1 MSILS
6 VKSKT
11 TVSLIKADVGSVGGH
26 HKVHPKQKELAKS
39 CLEKARK
46 DGTIL
51 DYYVFNCGDDLELL
65 MTHRNGENNS
75 KIHELAWNT
84 FKEITE
90 KVSKPLRLYGAGQ
103 DLLVEAFSGN
113 VKGMGPGVA
122 EVEIEERIA
131 EPIVVFAADKTE
143 PGAFNLPLYRIFAD
157 PMSCAGLVIDPEMH
171 DGFTYRVMDVIENK
185 TVDLACPAE
194 MYDLIALIGTTSRYV
209 IERILRTKD
218 GLLALPASTTRLS
231 LIKGRY
237 VGKDDPCMIV
247 RCQHGL
253 PAVGEALAPFGFP
266 HLVAGFARGSH
277 IGPLMPVGLDNARC
291 TYFDGPPRIVALGFN
306 VTDGRLVGEGGNE
319 PSDMFADVAFDRAR
333 QVANEISDYMRRH
346 GEFMPARLGPEEM
359 EYTTLP
365 STLEK
370 LKPRFKPAT

>member
-1 MSILS
+1 VFDLS
-6 VKSKT
+6 AKSKT

-26 HKVHPKQKELAKS
+26 HKVHPKQIDVARS
-39 CLEKARK
+39 CLEKAK
-46 DGTIL
+46 KKNVL
-51 DYYVFNCGDDLELL
+51 LSYHVFNCGDDLELL
-65 MTHRNGENNS
+65 MTHRLGENNS

-84 FKEITE
+84 FKEVTE
-90 KVSKPLRLYGAGQ
+90 KVSKPLKLYGAGQ

-122 EVEIEERIA
+122 EMEIEERIA
-131 EPIVVFAADKTE
+131 EPIVAFAADKTE
-143 PGAFNLPLYRIFAD
+143 PGAFNLPLYNIFAD
-157 PMSCAGLVIDPEMH
+157 PMSCAGLVIDSAMH
-171 DGFTYRVMDVIENK
+171 DGFTYRVMDVVENK

-194 MYDLIALIGTTSRYV
+194 LYDLIALIGTTSRYV
-209 IERILRTKD
+209 IERVYRTNDK
-218 GLLALPASTTRLS
+218 LLGAVASTTRLS
-231 LIKGRY
+231 LISGRY
-237 VGKDDPCMIV
+237 VGKDDPCMLV

-253 PAVGEALAPFGFP
+253 PAVGEALVPFGFP

-277 IGPLMPVGLDNARC
+277 IGPLMPVGLNDARC

-306 VTDGRLVGEGGNE
+306 ITNGQLVGEKDNE
-319 PSDMFADVAFDRAR
+319 PSDLFADVAFDRAR
-333 QVANEISDYMRRH
+333 KVAGDVSDYIRRH

-370 LKPRFKPAT
+370 LKPRFKPAI